1 MRRSQNYL
9 ILSSFLNFQER
20 ELAIP
25 IWPIVHPNQISYA
38 ASLPLHNSKSTVH
51 NEVSVNSVYITL
63 FLKNSTSWNMTKT
76 AMEMP
81 LGIVQSESP
90 AAVAKGKEAYRRNV
104 ETGDLF
110 QP

>member
-1 MRRSQNYL
+1 
-9 ILSSFLNFQER
+9 
-20 ELAIP
+20 
-25 IWPIVHPNQISYA
+25 
-38 ASLPLHNSKSTVH
+38 
-51 NEVSVNSVYITL
+51 
-63 FLKNSTSWNMTKT
+63 MTKT